1 MRRKLQKQRLVALFD
16 PAPRLGKYLT
26 FRYPENYTNCMAI
39 ELHSVSEKDISRL
52 AEIFYQCLKN
62 DYREVLPPEVLEPF
76 SETDSLELWQ
86 KSYKS
91 QSHLQF
97 IGAWGNGS
105 LLGFAKFGGDP
116 EGSEDGY
123 LASLYVDPGYS
134 GQGIGRML
142 LTHVLQE
149 LTAYPKTKLWVFE
162 KNPRA
167 IALYESLGFL
177 RSGRTRTE
185 AEWQA
190 LQCEL
195 VLDNS

>member
-1 MRRKLQKQRLVALFD
+1 
-16 PAPRLGKYLT
+16 
-26 FRYPENYTNCMAI
+26 
-39 ELHSVSEKDISRL
+39 
-52 AEIFYQCLKN
+52 
-62 DYREVLPPEVLEPF
+62 
-76 SETDSLELWQ
+76 
-86 KSYKS
+86 
-91 QSHLQF
+91 
-97 IGAWGNGS
+97 
-105 LLGFAKFGGDP
+105 
-116 EGSEDGY
+116 
-123 LASLYVDPGYS
+123 
-134 GQGIGRML
+134 ML